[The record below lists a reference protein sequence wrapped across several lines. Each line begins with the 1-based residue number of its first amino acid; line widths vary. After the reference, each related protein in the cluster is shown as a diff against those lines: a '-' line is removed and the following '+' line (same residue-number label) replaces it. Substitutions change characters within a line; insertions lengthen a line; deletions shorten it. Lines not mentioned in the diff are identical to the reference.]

1 MVYNRKYCTI
11 MKLTKQGIIMSANA
25 GTRTYINIA
34 NSSLDI
40 GISYVQIGATTLQLW
55 DGTLPNTTGNGTTL
69 RVPLGITIPAYYD
82 ITINYGS
89 GVAGQKITFT
99 DSTSTLYCQDA
110 NVGSGSSM
118 VFYGVYVDS
127 NVYCIISA
135 EDGTC

>member
-1 MVYNRKYCTI
+1 

-25 GTRTYINIA
+25 GTRTFIEII

-40 GISYVQIGATTLQLW
+40 GVSYVQIGATTLQLW
-55 DGTLPNTTGNGTTL
+55 GGILPNTTGNGTTL
-69 RVPLGITIPAYYD
+69 RVPLGVTIPSYYD
-82 ITINYGS
+82 ITINYGAS
-89 GVAGQKITFT
+89 VAGQKITFT
-99 DSTSTLYCQDA
+99 DSTSTLYCQNT
-110 NVGSGSSM
+110 NVGSGLSM